1 MKTISKA
8 ANTANASDVAAI
20 KLGAAIIDCI
30 SAEEVLDKAWEAL
43 EGKEWTR
50 KIVEIVASAFVSHYH
65 CKVSFA
71 NDESISPQFF
81 TGAKYSREVRHD
93 GAYKQWARK
102 VTAHLEHKSSN
113 GTQPLDA
120 VSAVI
125 KYIDAKKLTKA
136 QKAKVAA
143 YLA

>member
-8 ANTANASDVAAI
+8 ANAASASDIAAI

-30 SAEEVLDKAWEAL
+30 SAEEVLDKAWDAL
-43 EGKEWTR
+43 EGKDWTR

-102 VTAHLEHKSSN
+102 VSARLEGKSSKEA
-113 GTQPLDA
+113 QPLDV
-120 VSAVI
+120 VSAII
-125 KYIDAKKLTKA
+125 KYIDSKKPTKA

>member
-8 ANTANASDVAAI
+8 ANAASASDIAAI

-30 SAEEVLDKAWEAL
+30 SAEEVLDKAWDAL
-43 EGKEWTR
+43 EGKDWTR

-71 NDESISPQFF
+71 NDESTSPQFF
-81 TGAKYSREVRHD
+81 TGAKYSREARHD

-102 VTAHLEHKSSN
+102 VTARLEPKS
-113 GTQPLDA
+113 TDAAQPLDA

-125 KYIDAKKLTKA
+125 KYIDSKKLTKA